1 LIIPNILRHAMFST
15 WLHDYLI
22 LPHNH
27 LELIWVGWEGFIM
40 SHVFSFSFVVKF
52 VLKVSLHNGGTLWF
66 PSKYVTCNPIWYLK
80 SIVTSTNFNF
90 KIFFIIF
97 WKIHNEGVVF
107 MWMVVVARP
116 SSTKATEP
124 SSRIFTDP
132 VYVCEDNTLG
142 PQFNLDDFDWHYV
155 YVCTKVHQGC
165 SFN

>member
-1 LIIPNILRHAMFST
+1 MQCFQLDCMITLFCHTTIWNLFG
-15 WLHDYLI
+15 
-22 LPHNH
+22 
-27 LELIWVGWEGFIM
+27 WVGRGFIM
-40 SHVFSFSFVVKF
+40 LHAFSLSFVMKF
-52 VLKVSLHNGGTLWF
+52 VLKASLHNGGTFWF
-66 PSKYVTCNPIWYLK
+66 PSKYVICNPIWSLK
-80 SIVTSTNFNF
+80 SIVTSTNSNF
-90 KIFFIIF
+90 KIVFIVL
-97 WKIHNEGVVF
+97 WKIHNKGVVL

-165 SFN
+165 SFK